1 MNTYRILSAS
11 PGGKFEEQLESLNTA
26 LLQFLKDENKQKLQY
41 IKVFL
46 SDIQNQYEP
55 LLTSELYKTFAN
67 KALTVVGQPP
77 LNGSK
82 ISLLIITANEQQKQ
96 LLHALRLTD
105 EEAGTENVYEQT
117 LRLFEMY
124 IDAAKVARTEM
135 KTHLVRTWIYV
146 ADIDT
151 NYSSVVKARNDIFS
165 RHGLTPETHFIAST
179 GIGGYSA
186 IRQAKVAIDF
196 LTYPNIKEHDKKYLQ
211 ALNHLNPTHE
221 YGVAFER
228 GTRVNLGNE
237 QEYFISG
244 TASIDKS
251 GSVLHIGDVKAQA
264 IRLLDNIE
272 ALLKDGEATLEDV
285 NYFAIY
291 LRDPSD
297 YSIVDEYMQNR
308 FPLTPRVIVYAK
320 ICRPEWLIEMECTA
334 TRKYS

>member
-26 LLQFLKDENKQKLQY
+26 LLQFLEDENKQKLQY

-82 ISLLIITANEQQKQ
+82 ISLLIITADEQQKQ

-135 KTHLVRTWIYV
+135 KTHLVRTWIYI

-151 NYSSVVKARNDIFS
+151 NYGSVVKARNDIFS

-196 LTYPNIKEHDKKYLQ
+196 LTYPDIKKHDKKYLQ

-228 GTRVNLGNE
+228 GTRVNLGDE

-244 TASIDKS
+244 TASIDKN

-285 NYFAIY
+285 NYFVIY

-308 FPLTPRVIVYAK
+308 FPRTPRVIVYAK

>member
-26 LLQFLKDENKQKLQY
+26 LLQFLEDENKQKLQY

-67 KALTVVGQPP
+67 KALTIVGQPP

-105 EEAGTENVYEQT
+105 EEAGTENIYEQT

-228 GTRVNLGNE
+228 GTRVNLGDE

-244 TASIDKS
+244 TASIDKN

-285 NYFAIY
+285 NYFVIY

-308 FPLTPRVIVYAK
+308 FPRTPRVIVYAK

>member
-26 LLQFLKDENKQKLQY
+26 LLQFLEDENKQKLQY

-105 EEAGTENVYEQT
+105 EETGTENVYEQT

-146 ADIDT
+146 AYIDT

-165 RHGLTPETHFIAST
+165 RYGLTPETHFIAST

-244 TASIDKS
+244 TASIDKN

-285 NYFAIY
+285 NYFVIY

-308 FPLTPRVIVYAK
+308 FPRTPRVIVYAK

>member
-26 LLQFLKDENKQKLQY
+26 LLQFLEDENKQKLQY

-55 LLTSELYKTFAN
+55 LFTSELYKTFAN

-196 LTYPNIKEHDKKYLQ
+196 LTYPDIKEHDKKYLQ

-228 GTRVNLGNE
+228 GTRVNLGDE

-244 TASIDKS
+244 TASIDKN

-285 NYFAIY
+285 NYFVIY

-308 FPLTPRVIVYAK
+308 FPRTPRVIVYAK

-334 TRKYS
+334 TIKYS

>member
-26 LLQFLKDENKQKLQY
+26 LLQSLEDENKQKLQY

-105 EEAGTENVYEQT
+105 EEAGTKNVYEQT

-165 RHGLTPETHFIAST
+165 RHDLTPETHFIAST

-196 LTYPNIKEHDKKYLQ
+196 LTYPDIKEHDKKYLQ

-228 GTRVNLGNE
+228 GTRVNLGDE

-244 TASIDKS
+244 TASIDKN

-285 NYFAIY
+285 NYFVIY

-308 FPLTPRVIVYAK
+308 FPRTPRVIVYAK
-320 ICRPEWLIEMECTA
+320 ICRPEWLIEMECMA

>member
-26 LLQFLKDENKQKLQY
+26 LLQFLEDENKQKLQY

-105 EEAGTENVYEQT
+105 EEAGTKNVYEQT

-165 RHGLTPETHFIAST
+165 RHDLTPETHFIAST

-228 GTRVNLGNE
+228 GTRVNLGDE

-244 TASIDKS
+244 TASIDKN

-285 NYFAIY
+285 NYFVIY

-308 FPLTPRVIVYAK
+308 FPRTPRVIVYAK
-320 ICRPEWLIEMECTA
+320 ICRPEWLIEMECMA

>member
-26 LLQFLKDENKQKLQY
+26 LLQFLEDENKQKLQY

-67 KALTVVGQPP
+67 KALTIVGQPP

-196 LTYPNIKEHDKKYLQ
+196 LTYPDIKEHDKKYLQ

-228 GTRVNLGNE
+228 GTRVNLGKK

-244 TASIDKS
+244 TASIDKN

-285 NYFAIY
+285 NYFVIY

-308 FPLTPRVIVYAK
+308 FPRTPRVIVYAK

>member
-26 LLQFLKDENKQKLQY
+26 LLQFLEDENKQKLQY

-82 ISLLIITANEQQKQ
+82 ISLLIITADEQQKQ
-96 LLHALRLTD
+96 LLHALRLTE

-285 NYFAIY
+285 NYFVIY

-308 FPLTPRVIVYAK
+308 FPRTPRVIVYAK

>member
-26 LLQFLKDENKQKLQY
+26 LLQFLEDENKQKLQY

-55 LLTSELYKTFAN
+55 LFTSELYKTFAN

-196 LTYPNIKEHDKKYLQ
+196 LTYPDIKEHDKKYLQ

-228 GTRVNLGNE
+228 GTRVNLGDE

-244 TASIDKS
+244 TASIDKN

-285 NYFAIY
+285 NYFVIY

-308 FPLTPRVIVYAK
+308 FPRTPRVIVYAK
-320 ICRPEWLIEMECTA
+320 ICRPEWLIEMECMA

>member
-26 LLQFLKDENKQKLQY
+26 LLQFLEDENKQKLQY

-82 ISLLIITANEQQKQ
+82 ISLLIITANKQQKQ

-196 LTYPNIKEHDKKYLQ
+196 LTYPDIKEHDKKYLQ

-244 TASIDKS
+244 TASIDKN

-285 NYFAIY
+285 NYFVIY

-308 FPLTPRVIVYAK
+308 FPRTPRVIVYAK

>member
-228 GTRVNLGNE
+228 GTRVNLGDE

-285 NYFAIY
+285 NYFVIY

>member
-67 KALTVVGQPP
+67 KALTIVGQPP

-165 RHGLTPETHFIAST
+165 RYGLTPETHFIAST

-228 GTRVNLGNE
+228 GTRVNLGDE

-244 TASIDKS
+244 TASIDKN

-285 NYFAIY
+285 NYFVIY

-308 FPLTPRVIVYAK
+308 FPRTPRVIVYAK

>member
-26 LLQFLKDENKQKLQY
+26 LLQFLEDENKQKLQY

-105 EEAGTENVYEQT
+105 EEAGTKNVYEQT

-196 LTYPNIKEHDKKYLQ
+196 LTYPDIKEHDKKYLQ

-244 TASIDKS
+244 TASIDKN

-285 NYFAIY
+285 NYFVIY

-308 FPLTPRVIVYAK
+308 FPRTPRVIVYAK

>member
-26 LLQFLKDENKQKLQY
+26 LLQFLEDENKQKLQY

-82 ISLLIITANEQQKQ
+82 ISLLIITANKQQKQ

-196 LTYPNIKEHDKKYLQ
+196 LTYPDIKEHDKKYLQ

-228 GTRVNLGNE
+228 GTRVNLGDE

-244 TASIDKS
+244 TASIDKN

-285 NYFAIY
+285 NYFVIY

-308 FPLTPRVIVYAK
+308 FPRTPRVIVYAK

>member
-26 LLQFLKDENKQKLQY
+26 LLQFLEDENKQKLQY

-77 LNGSK
+77 L
-82 ISLLIITANEQQKQ
+82 IITANEQQKQ

-105 EEAGTENVYEQT
+105 EEAGTKNVYEQT

-165 RHGLTPETHFIAST
+165 RHDLTPETHFIAST

-228 GTRVNLGNE
+228 GTRVNLGDE

-244 TASIDKS
+244 TASIDKN

-285 NYFAIY
+285 NYFVIY

-308 FPLTPRVIVYAK
+308 FPRTPRVIVYAK
-320 ICRPEWLIEMECTA
+320 ICRPEWLIEMECMA

>member
-26 LLQFLKDENKQKLQY
+26 LLQFLEDENKQKLQY

-82 ISLLIITANEQQKQ
+82 ISLLIITADEQQKQ

-196 LTYPNIKEHDKKYLQ
+196 LTYPDIKEHDKKYLQ

-228 GTRVNLGNE
+228 GTRVNLGDE

-244 TASIDKS
+244 TASIDKN

-285 NYFAIY
+285 NYFVIY

-308 FPLTPRVIVYAK
+308 FPRTPRVIVYAK
-320 ICRPEWLIEMECTA
+320 ICRPEWLIEMECMA

>member
-105 EEAGTENVYEQT
+105 EEAGTKNVYEQT

-165 RHGLTPETHFIAST
+165 RHGLTLETHFIAST

-196 LTYPNIKEHDKKYLQ
+196 LTYPDIKEHDKKYLQ

-228 GTRVNLGNE
+228 GTRVNLGKK

-244 TASIDKS
+244 TASIDKN

-285 NYFAIY
+285 NYFVIY

-308 FPLTPRVIVYAK
+308 FPRTPRVIVYAK

>member
-26 LLQFLKDENKQKLQY
+26 LLQSLEDENKQKLQY

-67 KALTVVGQPP
+67 KALAVVGQPP

-151 NYSSVVKARNDIFS
+151 NYGSVVKARNDIFS

-196 LTYPNIKEHDKKYLQ
+196 LTYPDIKEHDKKYLQ

-228 GTRVNLGNE
+228 GTRVNLGDE

-244 TASIDKS
+244 TASIDKN

-285 NYFAIY
+285 NYFVIY
-291 LRDPSD
+291 LRDSSD

-308 FPLTPRVIVYAK
+308 FPRTPRVIVYAK

>member
-1 MNTYRILSAS
+1 MNIYRILSAS

-26 LLQFLKDENKQKLQY
+26 LLQFLEDENKQKLQY

-196 LTYPNIKEHDKKYLQ
+196 LTYPDIKEHDKKYLQ

-228 GTRVNLGNE
+228 GTRVNLGDE

-244 TASIDKS
+244 TASIDKN

-285 NYFAIY
+285 NYFVIY

-308 FPLTPRVIVYAK
+308 FPRTPRVIVYAK